1 MIRRTGAF
9 LASFL
14 LPLSLQAQD
23 LPLELP
29 GGAESLS
36 YRETAVGSY
45 ALPLSGHGENG
56 IEQRVLEGRVLRRTW
71 RLRGSATALQ
81 ILAPLREQLQNLGY
95 ETLFQCQA
103 RQCGGF
109 DFRFGIEVVPAPDML
124 VSLSDYEFLSA
135 AKPLQPGQAE
145 QAQEVVSLL
154 VSHSGSATFLQM
166 IETGPVTDQPPETE
180 PAASSPNLSEASDE
194 EAKPDSGDHH
204 SEALNLSSQLLA
216 EGHVILEDLVFNSGS
231 VRLGQGAV
239 QSLEELAQFLKDHP
253 EARVLIVGHTD
264 TVGSLASN
272 RSLSERRAEA
282 VRGALI
288 ENSGIDSARVQ
299 ATGVGYAAP
308 IASNLSPAGREKN
321 RRVEAVL
328 LSSK

>member
-1 MIRRTGAF
+1 M
-9 LASFL
+9 
-14 LPLSLQAQD
+14 
-23 LPLELP
+23 ELP

-45 ALPLSGHGENG
+45 ALPLSGHSENG

-71 RLRGSATALQ
+71 RLPESATALQ

-135 AKPLQPGQAE
+135 AKPLLPGQAE

-154 VSHSGSATFLQM
+154 VSHSGYATFLQI
-166 IETGPVTDQPPETE
+166 IETGPVMEDQPPETE
-180 PAASSPNLSEASDE
+180 PAASSPNLSEVSDE
-194 EAKPDSGDHH
+194 EAKPDSGDHQ
-204 SEALNLSSQLLA
+204 SEALSLSSQLLA
-216 EGHVILEDLVFNSGS
+216 EGHVILEGLVFKSGS
-231 VRLGQGAV
+231 VRLGQRAV

-264 TVGSLASN
+264 SVGSLASN

-288 ENSGIDSARVQ
+288 ENSGIDNARVQ